1 MIKESIPHDFIFF
14 IQFLLLLFRR
24 VVDKLEV
31 QSIYRY
37 IATNVLFVQRLYF
50 LPVYTRSKL

>member
-1 MIKESIPHDFIFF
+1 MIKESISHDLIFS
-14 IQFLLLLFRR
+14 IRFLLLLFRR

-37 IATNVLFVQRLYF
+37 IALIICVTIIFLIVL
-50 LPVYTRSKL
+50 